1 MSLPILGLRVRLRGE
16 AAEHFDCVLEAS
28 FVDGTKLPPRKHLD
42 VNRDALTGGHVI
54 QDERK
59 TTTLPPVAKAEWLA
73 EGGKEKK
80 GPRWGRKGRGNGN
93 GR

>member
-1 MSLPILGLRVRLRGE
+1 MRL
-16 AAEHFDCVLEAS
+16 V
-28 FVDGTKLPPRKHLD
+28 GTKLPPRKHLD